1 MSVKKFLDPAVDPT
15 LDVIRCPRY
24 FRMTNE
30 RKKMRQAVLNK
41 ASNGSEFFMS
51 VPPAS
56 LFVLHISV
64 ASLGKETMVFSPPVF
79 PAMNP
84 AAFLS
89 PSSNCRQLFDEPT
102 QILSSHGFR
111 M

>member
-51 VPPAS
+51 VPPS
-56 LFVLHISV
+56 PFFIFYVPVTSF
-64 ASLGKETMVFSPPVF
+64 GKKVMIF
-79 PAMNP
+79 
-84 AAFLS
+84 
-89 PSSNCRQLFDEPT
+89 
-102 QILSSHGFR
+102 
-111 M
+111 